1 MKTLMVAALAVAAV
15 GANVAFAEEDDGIVS
30 AAPAIADPINPQPG
44 MLFNGYALRNQGGR
58 NFDSLP
64 DSLKNAPSVKTAVTT
79 ADKLSFD
86 CYKDVEII
94 QGKWEGFLKCKL
106 PREYTFVVQQKR
118 VCGLAMGY
126 YLYVNGVKVLSGEGQ
141 TSANVKLKVGFNKI
155 VVIAQGQRYPVSI
168 SYRPA
173 GSMDDPRP
181 LTPAMMFY
189 DKPVKE
195 DW

>member
-1 MKTLMVAALAVAAV
+1 MKTLMVAVLAVAAV

-44 MLFNGYALRNQGGR
+44 MLFNGYALKNHGGR
-58 NFDSLP
+58 NFSTLP
-64 DSLKNAPSVKTAVTT
+64 ESLKTAPSVKTAVTT
-79 ADKLSFD
+79 ADKLAFNI
-86 CYKDVEII
+86 YRDVEIM

-106 PREYTFVVQQKR
+106 PKEYTFVVQQTR
-118 VCGLAMGY
+118 TVNAGY
-126 YLYVNGVKVLSGEGQ
+126 YLYVNGAKVLSGEGQ

-155 VVIAQGQRYPVSI
+155 VVIAQGQKYPVSI

>member
-1 MKTLMVAALAVAAV
+1 MKTLMVAVLAVATV
-15 GANVAFAEEDDGIVS
+15 GANVAFAEEDDGIIS

-44 MLFNGYALRNQGGR
+44 MLFNGYALRNVGGR
-58 NFDSLP
+58 NFSSLP
-64 DSLKNAPSVKTAVTT
+64 ESLKTAPSVKTAVTT
-79 ADKLSFD
+79 ADKLSFNI
-86 CYKDVEII
+86 YKDVEIR

-106 PREYTFVVQQKR
+106 PKEYTFVVQQAR
-118 VCGLAMGY
+118 SSSTGY
-126 YLYVNGVKVLSGEGQ
+126 YLYLNGVKVLSGEGQ

-155 VVIAQGQRYPVSI
+155 VVIAQGQRWPVSI

-173 GSMDDPRP
+173 GSLDDPRP

-189 DKPVKE
+189 DKPIKE